1 MSEQQSLDLVVSGQ
15 LVSNH
20 TILAIV
26 EGMRARG
33 YFRKGP
39 QGRKDG
45 LQIATAHKLINE
57 YMAFPDLGRFT
68 VEATK
73 HRAINEIPRAD
84 YEAVEIMRACDNWL
98 AQITEAFTTDPDE
111 KAIVYMVRDLR
122 RHVIAEGIEAGTLRV
137 RKFFGKHGF
146 YYLDD
151 QGKWQNAKN
160 IDWNIGEINPIRPA
174 EQAA

>member
-1 MSEQQSLDLVVSGQ
+1 MAEQESLDLMVSGQ

-33 YFRKGP
+33 YFRKGS

-45 LQIATAHKLINE
+45 LELATALKLVNE
-57 YMAFPDLGRFT
+57 YMAYPDLGRYT
-68 VEATK
+68 VEAMK
-73 HRAINEIPRAD
+73 HRPINEIPRAD
-84 YEAVEIMRACDNWL
+84 YEQVEIMRACDNWL
-98 AQITEAFTTDPDE
+98 AQITEAFKTNSDE
-111 KAIVYMVRDLR
+111 ETM
-122 RHVIAEGIEAGTLRV
+122 EAGSLKV
-137 RKFFGKHGF
+137 RKYFGKHGF

-160 IDWNIGEINPIRPA
+160 VDWNIGEINPIRPA